1 MNLYSFLEKKMI
13 ARNKASLIQ
22 ETTVANMHTQTESR
36 PSNRIIA
43 VFARIATL
51 LPAIL
56 AFTMFSA
63 INIAHAEEA
72 GKTKVSEQ
80 GAPSSTKTRQE
91 QSPDGWMPCSSSS
104 SKQAYHD
111 VTFNNCNGS
120 YDLQITRG
128 KYQCMQGAGNTSL
141 TVPVGTAYQINL
153 SDDNGW
159 PTCTDTEKN
168 VTWNI
173 QAKGGPNYQAEW
185 RHAKIGYSNQKTWSS
200 EIQATA
206 TNGAGLPNNATCD
219 GSNCLN
225 QWATA
230 DTGRPQVIVYFQ

>member
-1 MNLYSFLEKKMI
+1 MI
-13 ARNKASLIQ
+13 SRNKIMPISAIM
-22 ETTVANMHTQTESR
+22 VAKMHAEAESR
-36 PSNRIIA
+36 SSNHIISL
-43 VFARIATL
+43 FARITKL
-51 LPAIL
+51 LPAIV
-56 AFTMFSA
+56 AFAVFSA
-63 INIAHAEEA
+63 INMAHAEEA
-72 GKTKVSEQ
+72 DKTKVSEQ
-80 GAPSSTKTRQE
+80 VSPSRTKTQQE
-91 QSPDGWMPCSSSS
+91 QSPDGWITCSSSP

-153 SDDNGW
+153 SDDSGW
-159 PTCTDTEKN
+159 PSCTDTEKN
-168 VTWNI
+168 VTWNT

-185 RHAKIGYSNQKTWSS
+185 RHAKVGYSSQKTWIS
-200 EIQATA
+200 EIKTAA

-230 DTGRPQVIVYFQ
+230 DTGRPQVIIYFQ